1 MKKQCI
7 IIGLGKFGMTLA
19 KELSD
24 GNMEV
29 LAIDKDMHL
38 VERAS
43 RFVAKAICLNI
54 YDEEALAEIP
64 LRDFD
69 LGVVAIGEDITTNI
83 IACLALKEAKID
95 YIIAK
100 CKDTTH
106 KKVLQKLE
114 VNKIIQAEEDV
125 AKITAKKIINNKI

>member
-19 KELSD
+19 KELSE

-69 LGVVAIGEDITTNI
+69 LGIVAIGEDITTNI

-100 CKDTTH
+100 INVWDS
-106 KKVLQKLE
+106 
-114 VNKIIQAEEDV
+114 NGGSAYGIIRDIVFFGAS
-125 AKITAKKIINNKI
+125 K